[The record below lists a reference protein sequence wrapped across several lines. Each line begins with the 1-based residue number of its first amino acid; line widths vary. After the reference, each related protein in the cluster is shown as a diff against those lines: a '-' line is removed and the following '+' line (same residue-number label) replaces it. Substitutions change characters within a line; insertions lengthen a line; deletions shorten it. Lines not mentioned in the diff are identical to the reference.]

1 MLRVILLS
9 LVWAICSTC
18 LVRPWFWKCVINKTL
33 FQKSYDEK
41 RVGFIKNSN
50 FELVMEI
57 FIFTF
62 IFILSIAMYLSLGK
76 RYTLSDSYIMIILC
90 FIAQCA

>member
-57 FIFTF
+57 FVKCKIKLIEKFKIKLIEF
-62 IFILSIAMYLSLGK
+62 YQF
-76 RYTLSDSYIMIILC
+76 
-90 FIAQCA
+90 F

>member
-1 MLRVILLS
+1 MLRAIMLS

-57 FIFTF
+57 FVKCKIKLIEKFKIKLIEF
-62 IFILSIAMYLSLGK
+62 YQF
-76 RYTLSDSYIMIILC
+76 
-90 FIAQCA
+90 F